1 LVKALREQAKM
12 DAMVE
17 RDERN
22 QALAIAKQE
31 QRAMDEAGLRL
42 FNSR

>member
-1 LVKALREQAKM
+1 M

-17 RDERN
+17 RDQRN
-22 QALAIAKQE
+22 QAQAQAKQE

-42 FNSR
+42 FNAR

>member
-17 RDERN
+17 RDKRN

-31 QRAMDEAGLRL
+31 QREMDEAGLRL
-42 FNSR
+42 FNAR